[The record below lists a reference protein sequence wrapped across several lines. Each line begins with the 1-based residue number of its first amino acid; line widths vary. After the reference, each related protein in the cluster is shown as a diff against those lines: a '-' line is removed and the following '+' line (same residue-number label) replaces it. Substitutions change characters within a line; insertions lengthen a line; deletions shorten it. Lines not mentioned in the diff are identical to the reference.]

1 MKCETCLRL
10 TWYVR
15 KRSTRYVT
23 LSVTAF
29 YTALF
34 ILFHA
39 LGTLSSS
46 SRSPFNGT
54 QRNYEQATPTPST
67 RTNCSSVILLTPSIV
82 LKLNISTSP
91 SLDPTQVQGHLT
103 RLLSPVPTTV
113 RAFFVYTAKKRFPT
127 HFLPASTRIEFRLT
141 TLPLIGALTSRFL
154 LFLIFCKQPK
164 KKNSDP
170 SEIRTPEPN
179 IL

>member
-54 QRNYEQATPTPST
+54 QRKNEQATPTPST
-67 RTNCSSVILLTPSIV
+67 STNCSSVVLLIPSIV
-82 LKLNISTSP
+82 LKLNISISP

-113 RAFFVYTAKKRFPT
+113 RAFFVYTAKKRFPK
-127 HFLPASTRIEFRLT
+127 HFLPASTRID
-141 TLPLIGALTSRFL
+141 
-154 LFLIFCKQPK
+154 
-164 KKNSDP
+164 SD
-170 SEIRTPEPN
+170 
-179 IL
+179 